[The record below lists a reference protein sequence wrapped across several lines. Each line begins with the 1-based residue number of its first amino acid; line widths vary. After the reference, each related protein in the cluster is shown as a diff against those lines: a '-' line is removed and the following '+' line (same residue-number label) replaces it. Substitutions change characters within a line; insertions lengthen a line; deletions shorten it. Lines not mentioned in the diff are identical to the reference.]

1 MVWETLNIIG
11 TIAFAI
17 SGAIVAI
24 EEKYDILGV
33 LVLGFVTAFGGG
45 AVRNLLIG
53 APVSLLWDQGL
64 LFALAL
70 ITIFIVFFL
79 KDMWIE
85 YLKKVIIFDAMGLSA
100 FAIQGA
106 MIAYHNE
113 LPFWA
118 VATAAV
124 LTGSGG
130 GIIRDVL
137 AGRKPT
143 IFREEIYA
151 LWALLAGLF
160 IGLGLITHPYVYYL
174 LFFMIVALRILSVR
188 YNWTL
193 PKHQNQLFQKEL

>member
-45 AVRNLLIG
+45 AIRNLLIG
-53 APVSLLWDQGL
+53 APVSLLWDQAL
-64 LFALAL
+64 LFSLAL
-70 ITIFIVFFL
+70 VTIIIVFLL
-79 KDMWIE
+79 KDVWIN
-85 YLKKVIIFDAMGLSA
+85 YLKRVIIFDAMGLAA

-106 MIAYHNE
+106 MLANE
-113 LPFWA
+113 NGLPLVA

-130 GIIRDVL
+130 GMVRDVL
-137 AGRKPT
+137 AGRKPV
-143 IFREEIYA
+143 IFRDEIYA
-151 LWALLAGLF
+151 LWAMLAGLV
-160 IGLGLITHPYVYYL
+160 IGLGLITAPFMFYT
-174 LFFMIVALRILSVR
+174 LFVIIVVLRMLSVR
-188 YNWTL
+188 FNWTL
-193 PKHQNQLFQKEL
+193 PKYSDVQKIYK

>member
-45 AVRNLLIG
+45 AIRNLLIG
-53 APVSLLWDQGL
+53 APVSLLWDQAL
-64 LFALAL
+64 LFSLAL
-70 ITIFIVFFL
+70 VTIIIVFLL
-79 KDMWIE
+79 KDVWIN
-85 YLKKVIIFDAMGLSA
+85 YLKRVIIFDAMGLAA

-106 MIAYHNE
+106 MLANE
-113 LPFWA
+113 NGLPLVA

-130 GIIRDVL
+130 GMVRDVL
-137 AGRKPT
+137 AGRKPV
-143 IFREEIYA
+143 IFRDEIYA
-151 LWALLAGLF
+151 LWAMLAGLL
-160 IGLGLITHPYVYYL
+160 IGLGLITAPYMFYT
-174 LFFMIVALRILSVR
+174 LFVIIVVLRMLSVR
-188 YNWTL
+188 FNWTL
-193 PKHQNQLFQKEL
+193 PKYSDVQKIYK

>member
-45 AVRNLLIG
+45 AIRNLLIG
-53 APVSLLWDQGL
+53 APVSLLWDQAL
-64 LFALAL
+64 LFTLALAS
-70 ITIFIVFFL
+70 IVIVFLSKELWLDYFRR
-79 KDMWIE
+79 I
-85 YLKKVIIFDAMGLSA
+85 VIFDAMGLAA

-106 MIAYHNE
+106 MLASDNG
-113 LPFWA
+113 LPLVA

-130 GIIRDVL
+130 GMVRDVL
-137 AGRKPT
+137 AGRKPV
-143 IFREEIYA
+143 IFRDEIYA
-151 LWALLAGLF
+151 LWALLAGLM
-160 IGLGLITHPYVYYL
+160 IGLGLLTSAYMYYV
-174 LFFMIVALRILSVR
+174 LFVIIVALRMLSVQ

-193 PKHQNQLFQKEL
+193 PKYSDVQNLYK

>member
-160 IGLGLITHPYVYYL
+160 IGLGFITHPYVYYL